1 MIHLKD
7 RNIFIMSIRELRR
20 TLTSF
25 HIIIQKYISSETSAS
40 LRISE
45 DTLQLV
51 QERQTHGFTILV
63 YRPHQ
68 ESHFLQLLELDQ
80 LLSFRTSP
88 SELPIGIAWIHR
100 GTRISKIQR
109 STRILKISDAASSL
123 YQRRLIFTDPSSY
136 IWSSQKIVRL
146 RTPGLEAKPD
156 TGDAA
161 LYRQLFT
168 YQLQKNKM
176 ILIQEMLL
184 FTDNS
189 PHICCR
195 ITEITLGQET
205 LIFLDSPSYIWNS

>member
-1 MIHLKD
+1 
-7 RNIFIMSIRELRR
+7 MSIRELRR
-20 TLTSF
+20 TLISF
-25 HIIIQKYISSETSAS
+25 HIIIQEYISSETSAS

-68 ESHFLQLLELDQ
+68 ESHFLQLLELEQ

-123 YQRRLIFTDPSSY
+123 YQRRLIFTDRSSY
-136 IWSSQKIVRL
+136 IWSSQKIQSDL
-146 RTPGLEAKPD
+146 GLQD
-156 TGDAA
+156 
-161 LYRQLFT
+161 
-168 YQLQKNKM
+168 QKLNL
-176 ILIQEMLL
+176 ILETLL
-184 FTDNS
+184 FTDS
-189 PHICCR
+189 SLHINYR
-195 ITEITLGQET
+195 RKR
-205 LIFLDSPSYIWNS
+205 